1 MFNLLSISVCVGGGG
16 WTTFEL
22 RMKAAHPFQLQMV
35 LKSGLRTRHFGI
47 LEMSSLRKKE
57 LVGVGQSKGSRVNR
71 NQGKSI
77 KEL

>member
-1 MFNLLSISVCVGGGG
+1 MFNLLSISVCGGRVGG

-22 RMKAAHPFQLQMV
+22 RKKAAHPFQFQMA

-71 NQGKSI
+71 N
-77 KEL
+77 